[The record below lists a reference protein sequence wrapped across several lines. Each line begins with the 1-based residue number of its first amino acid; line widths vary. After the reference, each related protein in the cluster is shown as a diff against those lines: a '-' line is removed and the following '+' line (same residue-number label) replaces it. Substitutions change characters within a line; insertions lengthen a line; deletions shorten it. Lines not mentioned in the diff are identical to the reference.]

1 MRKTNMGFLDNSGD
15 IILDAVLTDT
25 GRKRLAQGNG
35 SFTIS
40 KFALADDEINYGLY
54 NKNHSSG
61 SAYYDLEI
69 LQTPVLEAFTNN
81 ASSVK
86 SKLITVSN
94 TNLLYLPVLKR
105 FSNAGAVTSSLG
117 MHLVACEQTSVNQLL
132 LGSTRFLG
140 VIDGISPSTDAFIKI
155 DQGLDT
161 NRIPFEQTLQADL
174 FETQYIIEMDS
185 RLGELTSN
193 DGTIK
198 RASFT
203 DDDHISSYYLTSD
216 TDADFIESIGNQS
229 NTTSA
234 IAGPRGTRLKFG
246 IKASLELNTSDFLF
260 EQIGLSN
267 NISITVGGV
276 SNDYKAI
283 DSNIRIVGAT
293 TGYSLDIPVRFI
305 RATT

>member
-1 MRKTNMGFLDNSGD
+1 M
-15 IILDAVLTDT
+15 DAVLTDT

-105 FSNAGAVTSSLG
+105 FSDGNAVTSSLG

-140 VIDGISPSTDAFIKI
+140 VIDGTSPNMTAFIKI

-161 NRIPFEQTLQADL
+161 SRIPFEQPLQADL

-185 RLGELTSN
+185 RLGTLTSN
-193 DGTIK
+193 GGTIEK
-198 RASFT
+198 QASFT

-234 IAGPRGTRLKFG
+234 IAGPRGTRLSFG

-260 EQIGLSN
+260 EQIGLSS

-276 SNDYKAI
+276 SNNYKAI

-305 RATT
+305 RATS

>member
-1 MRKTNMGFLDNSGD
+1 MGFLDNSGD

-40 KFALADDEINYGLY
+40 KFALGDDEINYGLY
-54 NKNHSSG
+54 DKNHSSG

-105 FSNAGAVTSSLG
+105 FSDGSATTSSLG
-117 MHLVACEQTSVNQLL
+117 MHLVACEQTSVDQLL
-132 LGSTRFLG
+132 LGGSRMPG
-140 VIDGISPSTDAFIKI
+140 VINGVSPNTQGFIKI

-161 NRIPFEQTLQADL
+161 NSIPHEQTLQSDL

-185 RLGELTSN
+185 RLGTLTSR
-193 DGTIK
+193 GGAIEK
-198 RASFT
+198 QPSFT
-203 DDDHISSYYLTSD
+203 DDDQISSYYLTSD
-216 TDADFIESIGNQS
+216 TDEQFIVSISENENS
-229 NTTSA
+229 TDSA
-234 IAGPRGTRLKFG
+234 IAGPRGTRLRFG

-260 EQIGLSN
+260 EQIGLSD
-267 NISITVGGV
+267 NISITVNGV

-283 DSNIRIVGAT
+283 DSNIRIIGAT
-293 TGYSLDIPVRFI
+293 TGYSLDIPVRFV

>member
-1 MRKTNMGFLDNSGD
+1 MGFLDNSGD

>member
-1 MRKTNMGFLDNSGD
+1 MGFLANSGD

-117 MHLVACEQTSVNQLL
+117 MHLVACEQTSVDQLL

-140 VIDGISPSTDAFIKI
+140 VIDGTSPNMTAFIKI

-161 NRIPFEQTLQADL
+161 SRIPFEQTLQADL

-185 RLGELTSN
+185 RLGELTTN

-260 EQIGLSN
+260 EQIGLSS

-276 SNDYKAI
+276 SNNYKAI

-305 RATT
+305 RATS